1 MCRGGFL
8 SFGRGGA
15 LAIQRKSVADAL
27 VPYRTSG
34 FSFETVGGYETSA
47 AREFTGA
54 DTLAALKLNEFYA

>member
-8 SFGRGGA
+8 SFARGGA
-15 LAIQRKSVADAL
+15 LASQRKSIADLLA
-27 VPYRTSG
+27 PCRTSG
-34 FSFETVGGYETSA
+34 FSFETVGGYETGA